1 MRPELFCV
9 CGINEYNADE
19 KKNAIVLPAIKLESV
34 PEGRWFL
41 LNTINV

>member
-1 MRPELFCV
+1 MRAELFRV
-9 CGINEYNADE
+9 CSINEYNADE
-19 KKNAIVLPAIKLESV
+19 KNAIVFPAIKLESV